1 VDDKMKYFLFDQG
14 IKCILA
20 GFQNLQFV
28 LSGFAQHLTSHFAR
42 SFSNLVL
49 LKGDIAV
56 FSESGSARAP
66 GTSRRQWLVLGK
78 RRNTAN
84 ERFPARPKGAK
95 QMTQY
100 GVTALNKDQPLSAVC
115 ALSWIICLALK
126 MVISPLRSTSYRNGF
141 SNDQANCFASY
152 CALPDP
158 W

>member
-1 VDDKMKYFLFDQG
+1 MKYFLFDQG
-14 IKCILA
+14 IKCVLN

-28 LSGFAQHLTSHFAR
+28 LSGFAQHLASHFGR
-42 SFSNLVL
+42 SFSNMVL
-49 LKGDIAV
+49 LKGDIAM
-56 FSESGSARAP
+56 FSKSGSAWAP
-66 GTSRRQWLVLGK
+66 GTSRWQWLVLGK

-100 GVTALNKDQPLSAVC
+100 GVTALNKDQPLSTVC
-115 ALSWIICLALK
+115 ALSWIICLALNK
-126 MVISPLRSTSYRNGF
+126 AISPLRSTSYRYAF
-141 SNDQANCFASY
+141 SNDQPNCFASY